1 MTERSVEGKK
11 IQSTIQRR
19 LLRLGDGWIGCAL
32 AHLRCDKETLM
43 PFIEVKIIK
52 DVLSTEEKS
61 QVIEEITSVFA
72 RMKGDEFAAGTW
84 VVINELDDGNW
95 GEGGSVVRAEHVPKS
110 SG

>member
-1 MTERSVEGKK
+1 
-11 IQSTIQRR
+11 
-19 LLRLGDGWIGCAL
+19 
-32 AHLRCDKETLM
+32 M

-61 QVIEEITSVFA
+61 QVIEEITSVLA

-110 SG
+110 SK